1 MGVGGCPRTIAQFL
15 VPEITS
21 VFGLNSHISI
31 RTVFNVLFD
40 GAERRA
46 PLAAGPGSVGGV
58 AGRGRGVAGVVM
70 ATTRNRSEV
79 WEGRL
84 GVRRGS
90 NGSHGEGKGKALYKG
105 PYSGLVGTLEWT
117 TEKKNSTE
125 IKKEKKLP
133 QIPEEKKKRKVSPV
147 TRNRY

>member
-15 VPEITS
+15 IPEITS

-46 PLAAGPGSVGGV
+46 ALAAGPGPVGG
-58 AGRGRGVAGVVM
+58 AARRGRGVAGVVM
-70 ATTRNRSEV
+70 VTTRNRSEV

-90 NGSHGEGKGKALYKG
+90 NGSHGEEGKALYKG

-117 TEKKNSTE
+117 T
-125 IKKEKKLP
+125 
-133 QIPEEKKKRKVSPV
+133 KKKILPKLRK
-147 TRNRY
+147 